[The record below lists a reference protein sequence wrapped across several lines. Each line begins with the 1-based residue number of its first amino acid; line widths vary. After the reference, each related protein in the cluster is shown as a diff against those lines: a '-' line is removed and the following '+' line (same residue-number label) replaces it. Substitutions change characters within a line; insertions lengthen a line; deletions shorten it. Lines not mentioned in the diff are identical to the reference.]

1 MQSILRKSI
10 IFVFI
15 FSILH
20 FLAVVP
26 VQAQVQEWGDDPA
39 NPANYCVV
47 DGVPTLKCLEIV
59 YGNVLYVSSALV
71 LLVLFIMLVY
81 GGFTYLL
88 SMGESAKVQKGQKI
102 LTWAIIGLVVF
113 AGSYLILLI
122 IDVAFMGGQAKI
134 FRFNLPGP

>member
-1 MQSILRKSI
+1 MKSIVRKSI
-10 IFVFI
+10 LFVFV
-15 FSILH
+15 FSIL
-20 FLAVVP
+20 FFVVVP
-26 VQAQVQEWGDDPA
+26 VRAQIQDWDTGDPDTT
-39 NPANYCVV
+39 CVV
-47 DGVPTLKCLEIV
+47 DGVPTLKCLETV

-71 LLVLFIMLVY
+71 LLVLFIMLIY

-102 LTWAIIGLVVF
+102 LTWAIIGLIVF

-122 IDVAFMGGQAKI
+122 IDVAFMGGQGKI

>member
-1 MQSILRKSI
+1 MKTIFRKFTI
-10 IFVFI
+10 IAISLVIVFCI
-15 FSILH
+15 
-20 FLAVVP
+20 AVP
-26 VQAQVQEWGDDPA
+26 VRAQLQNWDDPD
-39 NPANYCVV
+39 PDKSCVV

-59 YGNVLYVSSALV
+59 YGNILYVSSALV
-71 LLVLFIMLVY
+71 LLVLFIMIVY

-122 IDVAFMGGQAKI
+122 IDVAFMGGQGKI

>member
-1 MQSILRKSI
+1 MKSI
-10 IFVFI
+10 IQK
-15 FSILH
+15 SIL
-20 FLAVVP
+20 FVIVLSVLLLIAVP
-26 VQAQVQEWGDDPA
+26 VQAQVQNWGTTPGA
-39 NPANYCVV
+39 PNYCVV
-47 DGVPTLKCLEIV
+47 DGVPTLKCLEVV

-71 LLVLFIMLVY
+71 LLVLFIMLIY

-102 LTWAIIGLVVF
+102 LTWANIGLIVF

-122 IDVAFMGGQAKI
+122 IDVAFMGGQGKI

>member
-1 MQSILRKSI
+1 MKTIFRRFTI
-10 IFVFI
+10 IAISLVIVFCI
-15 FSILH
+15 T
-20 FLAVVP
+20 VP
-26 VQAQVQEWGDDPA
+26 VRAQIQDWDDPA
-39 NPANYCVV
+39 NSCVV

-59 YGNVLYVSSALV
+59 YGNILYVSSALV
-71 LLVLFIMLVY
+71 LLVLFIMIVY

-113 AGSYLILLI
+113 AGSYLILLV
-122 IDVAFMGGQAKI
+122 IDVAFMGGQGKI